1 MPAINSQSNLRLLAN
16 GMTSDHNIIL
26 NAVVHCM
33 RSVYGPYAN
42 SERLISWLK
51 SCSIEASVYDVNKN
65 RIQIAYAIDSNGDV
79 LYIRLGQRHLDKKW
93 FIYATCI
100 EALNLPINR
109 TK

>member
-1 MPAINSQSNLRLLAN
+1 MPIINSQSNLRLLEN
-16 GMTSDHNIIL
+16 CMDNRQSIIL

-33 RSVYGPYAN
+33 RSVFGPYAN
-42 SERLISWLK
+42 SERMITWLK
-51 SCSIEASVYDVNKN
+51 SCSIEASVYHVTNN
-65 RIQIAYAIDSNGDV
+65 RIKIAYATNSNGDV

-100 EALNLPINR
+100 NELNLPINR